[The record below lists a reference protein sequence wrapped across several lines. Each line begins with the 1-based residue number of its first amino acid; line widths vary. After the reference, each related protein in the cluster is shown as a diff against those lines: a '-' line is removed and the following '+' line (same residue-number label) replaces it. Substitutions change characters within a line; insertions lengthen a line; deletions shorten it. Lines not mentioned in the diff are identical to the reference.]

1 MTDSMLAGPSG
12 ALRADVREPRG
23 ADDLTPVLFAHSFSG
38 SSVQWAPQLDHV
50 GQTRRAV
57 ALDFHGHGRSE
68 ALPGSLFEVANF
80 AADIATAADELGLDR
95 FVIAGHSL
103 GGAAAI
109 AYAADHPERVAGLV
123 LVATPGRLPDE
134 QVAGVQKALKQ
145 DFDGTM
151 SGIWR
156 RLLADATPATRRTV
170 EGENDR
176 LPKQTASEIIRAT
189 FAFDPVPPL
198 QAYDGPRLTVST
210 PQEGPVKELHEL
222 VPGVEHETVE
232 GTSHWIQLDEPD
244 RFNEILDRFLE
255 RVDQAE
261 AKAETR
267 SMTPAPERARESTA
281 VGSRGS

>member
-1 MTDSMLAGPSG
+1 MTETMLAGPSG

-23 ADDLTPVLFAHSFSG
+23 ADDLTPVLFAHSFAG

-50 GQTRRAV
+50 GSTRRAV
-57 ALDFHGHGRSE
+57 AVDFHGHGRSE
-68 ALPGSLFEVANF
+68 ALPGSTFEVANF
-80 AADIATAADELGLDR
+80 AADIAAVADELGLER

-109 AYAADHPERVAGLV
+109 AYAADNAERVAGLV

-134 QVAGVQKALKQ
+134 QVAGIQKALRQ

-156 RLLADATPATRRTV
+156 RLLAEATPATRRTV

-176 LPKQTASEIIRAT
+176 LPPQTASEIVRAT

-198 QAYDGPRLTVST
+198 EAY
-210 PQEGPVKELHEL
+210 
-222 VPGVEHETVE
+222 
-232 GTSHWIQLDEPD
+232 
-244 RFNEILDRFLE
+244 
-255 RVDQAE
+255 
-261 AKAETR
+261 
-267 SMTPAPERARESTA
+267 
-281 VGSRGS
+281 

>member
-1 MTDSMLAGPSG
+1 MTETMLAGPSG

-23 ADDLTPVLFAHSFSG
+23 ADDLTPVLFAHSFAG

-50 GQTRRAV
+50 GSTRRAV
-57 ALDFHGHGRSE
+57 AVDFHGHGRSE
-68 ALPGSLFEVANF
+68 ALPGSTFEVANF
-80 AADIATAADELGLDR
+80 AADIAAVADELGLER

-109 AYAADHPERVAGLV
+109 AYAADNAERVAGLV

-134 QVAGVQKALKQ
+134 QVAGIQKALRQ

-156 RLLADATPATRRTV
+156 RLLAEATPATRRTV

-176 LPKQTASEIIRAT
+176 LPPQTASEIVRAT

-198 QAYDGPRLTVST
+198 EAYQGPRMTVST
-210 PQEGPVKELHEL
+210 PQEGPARELHEL

-232 GTSHWIQLDEPD
+232 GTSHWIQLDQPD
-244 RFNEILDRFLE
+244 RFNAILDRFLE
-255 RVDQAE
+255 RVDRS
-261 AKAETR
+261 ETPAR
-267 SMTPAPERARESTA
+267 APRAPERAEA
-281 VGSRGS
+281 VGSRGG

>member
-1 MTDSMLAGPSG
+1 MRDTSIDGPSG
-12 ALRADVREPRG
+12 TLHSAITGSGHA
-23 ADDLTPVLFAHSFSG
+23 TPVLFVHAFAG